1 MKQILITPEIRAM
14 AKKYASNLFKD
25 KRADFVQP
33 IVGLKNLIVD
43 LKEINGDLKDKD
55 RFIGYLNLII
65 DKFEQLKDL
74 TPSKFQEY
82 KEEFDA
88 VLNPDRLSSSIKVR
102 SKDLPSNPLERSNL
116 SENVTTF
123 FSAIVD
129 RMQFSSARLYLAPYM
144 QEIGIYTCVYCNDE
158 NTIYSDASEEAYY
171 HFDHFLPKDKYPF
184 LCICFFNLYP
194 CCSKC
199 NGHKLNG
206 KKGSFQLFEEGV
218 DANDPFVFF
227 IDRKQY
233 QYHKPETLSVT
244 FKSRNANDEAFCKEY
259 DSVYRIRQ
267 IYNDRSKLV
276 EFQKLLS
283 DIDKHRSSYP
293 EATDKSIKGIVNKE
307 TLFYDVLGISGDESI
322 IFTESEKKLKI
333 DTAKDAGLL

>member
-1 MKQILITPEIRAM
+1 MKQILITPEIKAL
-14 AKKYASNLFKD
+14 ATKYARNLFKD

-33 IVGLKNLIVD
+33 IVGLKNLIID
-43 LKEINGDLKDKD
+43 LKEINDDLKDKD
-55 RFIGYLNLII
+55 CFIGYLNLLI

-74 TPSKFQEY
+74 TPSKFEEY
-82 KEEFDA
+82 KKAFDA
-88 VLNPDRLSSSIKVR
+88 VLNPNRLSSSIKVR
-102 SKDLPSNPLERSNL
+102 SKELPSEFLERSNL
-116 SENVTTF
+116 SADTTTF

-129 RMQFSSARLYLAPYM
+129 RMQFSSARLYLAPIM

-158 NTIYSDASEEAYY
+158 NTVYSDESEEAYY
-171 HFDHFLPKDKYPF
+171 HFDHWLPKDKYPF

-218 DANDPFVFF
+218 DTKDSFVFY
-227 IDRKQY
+227 IDREQY
-233 QYHKPETLSVT
+233 EYHKPETLSVT
-244 FKSRNANDEAFCKEY
+244 FKSRSSADDTFCEEY
-259 DSVYRIRQ
+259 DRVYRIHQ

-276 EFQKLLS
+276 EFQKLLF
-283 DIDKHRSSYP
+283 DIDKHRASYP
-293 EATDKSIKGIVNKE
+293 EATGKSIKGIVNKE

-322 IFTESEKKLKI
+322 IFTESDKKLKI